1 MGHRPDAELG
11 WFYALTQRRPDVIA
25 RIGKTET
32 ELLDGVG

>member
-1 MGHRPDAELG
+1 VLV
-11 WFYALTQRRPDVIA
+11 YALTQRRPDVIA